1 MRATRVALAGALV
14 ILGPPSLAL
23 LPVSLG
29 EAGLTTV
36 VVGQNRTAGPD
47 WPQWRG
53 PNRDGSL
60 PGFTAPASWPE
71 ALTRRWKVEVGT
83 GYATP
88 IVVANRVYAFSRQN
102 EDEVMRAL
110 DAETGK
116 TVWETRYPA
125 QFKMNPATARH
136 GPGPKSTPTF
146 ASGRLFTLG
155 MTGIVTAFDA
165 ATGKQLWQKPGG
177 SVEPM
182 YHKAQA
188 ALVDRCLV
196 IVHLGGH
203 NKVAV
208 KAF

>member
-1 MRATRVALAGALV
+1 MRPTRVALAGALA
-14 ILGPPSLAL
+14 ILGPLSLAL
-23 LPVSLG
+23 LPVSFG
-29 EAGLTTV
+29 GLTTIV
-36 VVGQNRTAGPD
+36 IGQSRAAGPD

-60 PGFTAPASWPE
+60 PTFTAPASWPE
-71 ALTRRWKVEVGT
+71 TLTRRWKVEVGT

-116 TVWETRYPA
+116 TVWETRYAA

-165 ATGKQLWQKPGG
+165 ATGKQLWQKPAPA
-177 SVEPM
+177 VEPT
-182 YHKAQA
+182 YHTAQS
-188 ALVDRCLV
+188 ALVDRGLV
-196 IVHLGGH
+196 NLHCGG
-203 NKVAV
+203 
-208 KAF
+208 